1 MNPKTLV
8 PTVLSSRVDRGG
20 QSVNIMHMRA
30 WLLSNDNI
38 NHKHQQLQVLLA
50 KGELYRVAQ
59 RCPCSLLGIV
69 GSFFKVHQDLF
80 RDFF

>member
-8 PTVLSSRVDRGG
+8 PTVLSSRIDRGG

-50 KGELYRVAQ
+50 KGELYIGWPKLRIIENMQVCQTNAKQ
-59 RCPCSLLGIV
+59 
-69 GSFFKVHQDLF
+69 KD
-80 RDFF
+80 